1 MNHKYAYIRV
11 STREQN
17 EVERGLIFPEL
28 CR

>member
-17 EVERGLIFPEL
+17 KVERGFIFPEL